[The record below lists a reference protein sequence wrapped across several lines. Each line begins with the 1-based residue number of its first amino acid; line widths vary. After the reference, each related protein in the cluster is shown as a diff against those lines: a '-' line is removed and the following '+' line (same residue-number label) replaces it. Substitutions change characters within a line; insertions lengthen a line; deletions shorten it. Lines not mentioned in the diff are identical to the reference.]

1 MEPVKSNTNN
11 IIFKVTATESKTVVA
26 STPPKQ
32 VVSRVVATRE
42 SAGQPDIIAN
52 ESNAIPIDQLESD
65 EIVTRQ
71 VRSTVAGE
79 GYNTNAANK
88 DALSVLPR
96 PAIQGK
102 PYQLTATATQTR
114 TPEQLATEG
123 VILGNYGKAP
133 LMTKQKK
140 AMEKRLDKFIET
152 ESLTLMYID
161 KKEVVQLANYIASFT
176 KLFHL
181 KSLIPNLTGNYV
193 TLNAQ
198 KLNRKDGCS
207 RSQTVDVKV
216 SEVQQ
221 AHDVLKKQH
230 PQFGL
235 NADCS
240 NATARIATYFSC
252 KYEDLMDACDC
263 KIPTYYDYP
272 GWQELED
279 GSHRYLSAADPNCL
293 SERRLPDISGYD
305 MAKYGKFAQNLLNVA
320 EPQISLPLLLHMHA
334 GYVAAILEDAGHPL
348 QYILNLVALTSS
360 YKTTLSTLFTQQFGM
375 EKLNFSSTDVSL
387 ELLAT
392 EGHDAGILL
401 DDIHNAFSKPCL
413 EKFINFQRQYC
424 DTSGRGKSINGG
436 TKLFRASLRT
446 SVTVTSESTLDQLQE
461 SGKLRL
467 VCIKYNKSSV
477 NAKKLFAIDKER
489 IRAAHEHRHSAIEIY
504 LTGFIRFLEV
514 HYDAIFD
521 MMMDL
526 DIKGP
531 HLRFAR
537 QEEAF
542 RTLCIISTVVLRYW
556 QELGIISDEAAKTT
570 YTDQWVPVLV
580 ALMQDNE
587 AMNTQQNP
595 VSMYLS
601 ALNAMMACD
610 AIHIA
615 PEKQQFVDNSGYFIG
630 FWNKK
635 SDLLRLDSGRIYD
648 RIMEFHRKKGF
659 TLTATE
665 SDILTAIYEAGLS
678 TGYKEKNHKDRPY
691 LKMKIKENSIKTV
704 NLYWQKVNV
713 FTNGG
718 M

>member
-1 MEPVKSNTNN
+1 MEPVKSSTNN
-11 IIFKVTATESKTVVA
+11 NMFKVTATESKTVAVP
-26 STPPKQ
+26 TPKKQ
-32 VVSRVVATRE
+32 VIFRIVAVRE
-42 SAGQPDIIAN
+42 TDGRSDFVTN
-52 ESNAIPIDQLESD
+52 ESNAIPINQLESD

-102 PYQLTATATQTR
+102 PYQLTATTSQTS
-114 TPEQLATEG
+114 TPAQLAAEG
-123 VILGNYGKAP
+123 VILSNYGEAP
-133 LMTKQKK
+133 HLTQQKK
-140 AMEKRLDKFIET
+140 AVEKRLDKFIET
-152 ESLTLMYID
+152 ESLTLMYMD
-161 KKEVVQLANYIASFT
+161 KKELVQLANYTASFT
-176 KLFHL
+176 NLFYL
-181 KSLIPNLTGNYV
+181 QSLNPNLTGNYV
-193 TLNAQ
+193 TLAAQ

-221 AHDVLKKQH
+221 AHDALKKQH

-305 MAKYGKFAQNLLNVA
+305 MPKYGRFAQDLLNVA

-360 YKTTLSTLFTQQFGM
+360 YKTTLGTLFTQQFGM
-375 EKLNFSSTDVSL
+375 EKLNFNSTDVSL
-387 ELLAT
+387 ELLAA

-401 DDIHNAFSKPCL
+401 DDIHNAFSKSCL
-413 EKFINFQRQYC
+413 EKFIKFQRQYC

-436 TKLFRASLRT
+436 TKLFRASMRT
-446 SVTVTSESTLDQLQE
+446 AVTVTSESTLEQLQE

-467 VCIKYNKSSV
+467 VCIKYDKSAV

-504 LTGFIRFLEV
+504 LTGFIRFLES

-542 RTLCIISTVVLRYW
+542 RTLCIISIVVLKYW
-556 QELGIISDEAAKTT
+556 QELGIISEEAIKTI
-570 YTDQWVPVLV
+570 YTNKWVPVLV

-587 AMNTQQNP
+587 AMNIKQNP
-595 VSMYLS
+595 VAMYLS

-610 AIHIA
+610 ALHIA
-615 PEKQQFVDNSGYFIG
+615 PEKQQFIDNSGYFIG
-630 FWNKK
+630 FWEKK
-635 SDLLRLDSGRIYD
+635 SDLLRLDSGRTYD
-648 RIMEFHRKKGF
+648 RIMEFYRKKGF

-665 SDILTAIYEAGLS
+665 SDILTAIYDAGLS